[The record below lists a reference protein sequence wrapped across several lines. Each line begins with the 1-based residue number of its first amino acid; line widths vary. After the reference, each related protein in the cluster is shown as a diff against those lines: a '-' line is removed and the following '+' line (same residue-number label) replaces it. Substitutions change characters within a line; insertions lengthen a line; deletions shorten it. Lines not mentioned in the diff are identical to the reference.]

1 MQRLSCL
8 LLLLTLA
15 AGWSRRADAFALLGP
30 FEVWQTPELYYD
42 TTDPVGIYGDDVAGV
57 RNLGEQYRWN
67 VPTLFYSFDAAF
79 LDYFGQKGVEAVEAA
94 IKVFNDLPTATVM
107 GQTLDA
113 FPLDDR
119 RINHSARALG
129 LLDLKTTTMGLILE
143 ELGVAHAERFVWTMR
158 FRELPPGAECPNYEY
173 RVIKRN
179 FDPVNWFPSSYVNGT
194 LYTFVIQT
202 TCSPAPERSEAFEEP
217 VDPTAAT
224 HTSLSAG
231 NFGISIGAFRSGLTR
246 DDAGAMHY
254 IYRRERYSQETFPAG
269 TLFGVGG
276 GGAAWTPVNPFLTN
290 IALTNVS
297 FVRPG
302 VDRIRFVRTHY
313 DSLVGTTFLGATN
326 DYRAQLVVNGRQQS
340 LQVRHIAAAPDF
352 LFTAFD
358 PPNPLMD
365 SAVFRTEPQFVPSTG
380 VPGGEA
386 GNVPGTIQS
395 VAGSLTP
402 TVSITYSKL
411 GVNLFL
417 GLGNFLRE
425 ADGSPNFMWGS
436 FDGSTNPPV
445 VYPDYVSL
453 RQLEQLVL
461 SGRR

>member
-30 FEVWQTPELYYD
+30 FEAWQTQELYYQ
-42 TTDPVGIYGDDVAGV
+42 TTDPIGVYGEDIGGP

-67 VPTLFYSFDAAF
+67 VPTLFYSFDASF

-94 IKVFNDLPTATVM
+94 FQVYNDLPTATQL
-107 GQTLDA
+107 GAQLDSY
-113 FPLDDR
+113 PLNSR
-119 RINHSARALG
+119 RLNHSASALG
-129 LLDLKTTTMGLILE
+129 LVDVKSLVMATILE

-158 FRELPPGAECPNYEY
+158 FRELPAGAECPGYQY

-179 FDPVNWFPSSYVNGT
+179 FDPVDWFPSSYVNGV

-217 VDPTAAT
+217 VDPTAIT
-224 HTSLSAG
+224 HTSVSAKG
-231 NFGISIGAFRSGLTR
+231 FGMSLGSFRTGLTR
-246 DDAGAMHY
+246 DDVGALHY
-254 IYRRERYSQETFPAG
+254 IYRRERISQETFPPG
-269 TLFGVGG
+269 TLFGGG

-302 VDRIRFVRTHY
+302 VDRIRFVRTYY

-326 DYRAQLVVNGRQQS
+326 DYRAQLIINGRQQS
-340 LQVRHIAAAPDF
+340 LSVRHLAAAPDF
-352 LFTAFD
+352 LFTAQD
-358 PPNPLMD
+358 QLD
-365 SAVFRTEPQFVPSTG
+365 GGYTRSVPSFSPSPG
-380 VPGGEA
+380 APGGE
-386 GNVPGTIQS
+386 GINVPGTMQS
-395 VAGSLTP
+395 IVGSITP
-402 TVSITYSKL
+402 TVVVTLNKI
-411 GVNLFL
+411 GVNLAL

-425 ADGSPNFMWGS
+425 EDGSPNFMWGS